1 MNQTLAQSARKL
13 RLSGLLSTLELRL
26 QEASSHQL
34 PHAQFL
40 ELVFQDELN
49 ARGQRLI
56 EKRKKDASFREIKT
70 LEDFDWSFNTSVKH
84 MEFKP
89 AVVTTAGDTSNPD

>member
-1 MNQTLAQSARKL
+1 MMNQPLAQAARKL

-26 QEASSHQL
+26 QEAGSHQL

-49 ARGQRLI
+49 AR
-56 EKRKKDASFREIKT
+56 A
-70 LEDFDWSFNTSVKH
+70 LEARGT
-84 MEFKP
+84 
-89 AVVTTAGDTSNPD
+89 PDMGS